1 MFEKK
6 QNYDALA
13 DEVRAYLSRFAYFPS
28 AAALDTAT
36 LWAFH
41 THAVGNDG
49 RLVFAGTPRL
59 AILSSGPASG
69 KTRVME
75 LVSSVSRNGRN
86 VTDPSAPGLL
96 TLINEEKATLA
107 IDEIDQLFG
116 KGATQRPIKTIL
128 NSGYRP
134 GSSVARYGKEMETF
148 APVILAGMMQQFT
161 TSEHLRPTYTRS
173 ICILMQPKP
182 SDVKIDPWRERLH
195 GPIAKS
201 LAKSMAFWGQENVSH
216 LAESWPDL
224 PDGVEDRAADIWEP
238 LLATAESIGPEWT
251 ERAFNACKTFVLSEA
266 PSDSRPISPVQRLL
280 MDLAKVFTEDMETI
294 GTANLLA
301 KLSNVNPYWAGI
313 PNPKSA
319 AMELASMLS
328 PMGIKPVKVWVEDET
343 GEKRAVQGYKRAGLA
358 EFLVTPE
365 TVDDEDVDAELL
377 PL

>member
-6 QNYDALA
+6 HNYDSLA
-13 DEVRAYLSRFAYFPS
+13 DEVRAYLARFAYFPTDE
-28 AAALDTAT
+28 ALDVAT

-49 RLVFAGTPRL
+49 TLVFAGTPRL
-59 AILSSGPASG
+59 AILSQGPASG

-75 LVSSVSRNGRN
+75 LISSVSRNGKN

-134 GSSVARYGKEMETF
+134 GATVPRYGKDMQTF

-182 SDVKIDPWRERLH
+182 NDVTIDPWRERLH
-195 GPIAKS
+195 KPIADS
-201 LAKSMAFWGQENVSH
+201 LARAMAFWGKDNASA
-216 LAESWPDL
+216 LAESWPEL

-251 ERAFNACKTFVLSEA
+251 ERAFDACKMFVLSEA
-266 PSDSRPISPVQRLL
+266 PNSNRPISPLERLL
-280 MDLAKVFTEDMETI
+280 MDIAKVFTEDMETI
-294 GTANLLA
+294 GTADLLS
-301 KLSNVNPYWAGI
+301 KLSEVNQYWAKI
-313 PNPKSA
+313 PNPQSA
-319 AMELASMLS
+319 AMELSAMLKPLGVS
-328 PMGIKPVKVWVEDET
+328 PVKVWIN
-343 GEKRAVQGYKRAGLA
+343 EKPKQGYKRAHLI
-358 EFLVTPE
+358 EHLPVSDE
-365 TVDDEDVDAELL
+365 SSIDDEDMDAELL